1 MRTKK
6 IQKNN
11 LNSIARVTFDVKSNP
26 FLFLKGGY
34 MSTRRLSHYG
44 HGSNGITRRKLYR
57 LKRALKYHFKHAL
70 TRGNKHELKRKLG
83 RVGISVSNHLYSHGK
98 QALHTLLYP

>member
-1 MRTKK
+1 
-6 IQKNN
+6 
-11 LNSIARVTFDVKSNP
+11 
-26 FLFLKGGY
+26 

-44 HGSNGITRRKLYR
+44 HGSNGITRKKPHR